1 MEARRGTRSV
11 MQQRI
16 DPEPASE
23 PLALPTGEA
32 SAAPAPIQPTPVLPA
47 LPQDSDTA
55 LWERRRQWHEERER
69 FERFSN
75 ISSARIPPRPSPGSS
90 SPERPEE

>member
-1 MEARRGTRSV
+1 M

-23 PLALPTGEA
+23 PPTLPTGGA
-32 SAAPAPIQPTPVLPA
+32 SAAPAPIPPTPILPA

-55 LWERRRQWHEERER
+55 LWERRRQWHEEREG

-75 ISSARIPPRPSPGSS
+75 MSSARIPPRASPGSS

>member
-23 PLALPTGEA
+23 PPTLPTGGA
-32 SAAPAPIQPTPVLPA
+32 SAAPAPIPPPPILPA

-55 LWERRRQWHEERER
+55 LWERRRQWREERER